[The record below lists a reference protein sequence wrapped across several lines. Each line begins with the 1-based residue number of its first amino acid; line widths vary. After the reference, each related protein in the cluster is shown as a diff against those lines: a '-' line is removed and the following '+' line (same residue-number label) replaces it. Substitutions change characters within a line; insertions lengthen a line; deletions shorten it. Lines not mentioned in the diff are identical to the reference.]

1 MMTPHE
7 NPRLFAA
14 KVRNAAARKWPEI
27 LQALGVNADALTKK
41 NKPCPACGGTDRFS
55 FIDDERGA
63 FVCRSLDR
71 EGGDGFELVRHLFG
85 CDFMTAVN
93 KVAETL
99 GVKKGNGDTW
109 QAPPVRLAIAATPA
123 PPELDR
129 TSHLINTWNK
139 ATPLKNALL
148 RPAGLY
154 LKGRGLAVP
163 ETKALRFAP
172 LLPYWD
178 EGKQLGKWPALL
190 AYVTSPTGELA
201 ALMRLYL
208 TQSGKKAEATNAQ
221 GEPLPAKKLATVRSG
236 VMRGSAVRLF
246 DIDGQGRIALA
257 EGIETALAVHQTTG
271 LPVWACIS
279 AFGLEHVKLP
289 DTAKDVF
296 IFGDNDANQTGQRSA
311 YRLAKRLTANGL
323 NARVFIPNQTGQDW
337 LDVLNENAKA
347 AS

>member
-1 MMTPHE
+1 MMNARK

-14 KVRNAAARKWPEI
+14 TVRNAAAGQWPDI
-27 LQALGVNADALTKK
+27 LQSLGVNAKALTKK

-55 FIDDERGA
+55 FIDDQRGA
-63 FVCRSLDR
+63 FICRSLDR

-93 KVAETL
+93 KVAERVGIQTD
-99 GVKKGNGDTW
+99 GDTW
-109 QAPPVRLAIAATPA
+109 QAPPVRPAIAATPA
-123 PPELDR
+123 PPEMDR

-154 LKGRGLAVP
+154 LKGRGLEIP
-163 ETKALRFAP
+163 DTEALRFAP

-178 EGKQLGKWPALL
+178 EKREIGKWPALL
-190 AYVTSPTGELA
+190 AYVTSPAGTLA

-208 TQSGKKAEATNAQ
+208 TQSGKKVEATNAQ

-246 DIDGQGRIALA
+246 DVDEQGRLALA
-257 EGIETALAVHQTTG
+257 EGIETALAVHQASG

-279 AFGLEHVKLP
+279 AFGLEHVQLP
-289 DTAKDVF
+289 DTVKDVF
-296 IFGDNDANQTGQRSA
+296 IFGDNDAAQAGQRAAS
-311 YRLAKRLTANGL
+311 RLAKRLTANGIS
-323 NARVFIPNQTGQDW
+323 ARVFIPKQTGQDW
-337 LDVLNENAKA
+337 LDVLNAQEKA